1 MNFDKIKN
9 SWILSSGL
17 VGCENQCLGVIERLG
32 IKTEIKMIKPSVTLS
47 LMAPYGA
54 IKDKVT
60 DGLIIFISVLIPNRS
75 ITPRHWFS
83 HPTKPEESIQLFLIL
98 SKFIFLIDYCNNLA

>member
-32 IKTEIKMIKPSVTLS
+32 IKTEIKMIKPSVTLT
-47 LMAPYGA
+47 LIAP
-54 IKDKVT
+54 
-60 DGLIIFISVLIPNRS
+60 
-75 ITPRHWFS
+75 
-83 HPTKPEESIQLFLIL
+83 
-98 SKFIFLIDYCNNLA
+98 